1 MASKTIEIHRVGAE
15 IFRGDDAMCKK
26 KCVEVLE
33 ELGLPTGLLPL
44 EEMEEF
50 GYNPAAGFMWLL
62 QRKKT
67 EHTFKKVKQTVSYA
81 GEVTAFV
88 EPGKLRKIA
97 GVKTK
102 ELFLWLSVVE
112 VYVDESVTAPGNK
125 VTFKTGTGLSET
137 FDAAA
142 FALGE

>member
-1 MASKTIEIHRVGAE
+1 MASLAAQNHRVGAE
-15 IFRGDDAMCKK
+15 VFRGDDAVCKK

-50 GYNPAAGFMWLL
+50 GYNRAAGFMWLL

-67 EHTFKKVKQTVSYA
+67 EHTFQKVKQTVSYA

-112 VYVDESVTAPGNK
+112 VYVESVTAPGK
-125 VTFKTGTGLSET
+125 VTFKTGTGLSDT

>member
-1 MASKTIEIHRVGAE
+1 GIPSRREPPCGCGDIPRRRRHVQEEVRGGA
-15 IFRGDDAMCKK
+15 GGA
-26 KCVEVLE
+26 
-33 ELGLPTGLLPL
+33 GPPHG
-44 EEMEEF
+44 
-50 GYNPAAGFMWLL
+50 PA
-62 QRKKT
+62 
-67 EHTFKKVKQTVSYA
+67 KVKQTVSYA

-88 EPGKLRKIA
+88 EPGRLRKIA

-112 VYVDESVTAPGNK
+112 VYVESVTAPGK
-125 VTFKTGTGLSET
+125 VTFKTGTGLSDT

>member
-33 ELGLPTGLLPL
+33 E
-44 EEMEEF
+44 
-50 GYNPAAGFMWLL
+50 
-62 QRKKT
+62 KKT

>member
-1 MASKTIEIHRVGAE
+1 MASQVVQSHRGGAE
-15 IFRGDDAMCKK
+15 IVKGNDKICKK
-26 KCVEVLE
+26 KSVEVLE

-44 EEMEEF
+44 EDIQEF
-50 GYNPAAGFMWLL
+50 GYNRDAGFIWLV
-62 QRKKT
+62 QKKKK

-88 EPGKLRKIA
+88 EPGKLKKIV

-112 VYVDESVTAPGNK
+112 VYVEKETPGK
-125 VTFKTGTGLSET
+125 VTFKTGAAGLSET

>member
-1 MASKTIEIHRVGAE
+1 
-15 IFRGDDAMCKK
+15 
-26 KCVEVLE
+26 
-33 ELGLPTGLLPL
+33 
-44 EEMEEF
+44 MEEF
-50 GYNPAAGFMWLL
+50 GYNRAAGFMWLV

-102 ELFLWLSVVE
+102 KLFLWLSVVE
-112 VYVDESVTAPGNK
+112 VHV
-125 VTFKTGTGLSET
+125 LSK
-137 FDAAA
+137 
-142 FALGE
+142 

>member
-15 IFRGDDAMCKK
+15 IFRGGDAMCKK
-26 KCVEVLE
+26 KSMEVLE

-44 EEMEEF
+44 EDMEEF
-50 GYNPAAGFMWLL
+50 GYNRAAGFMWLV

-112 VYVDESVTAPGNK
+112 VYVEGATSPDK
-125 VTFKTGTGLSET
+125 VTFKTGTGLSDT

-142 FALGE
+142 FAHGE